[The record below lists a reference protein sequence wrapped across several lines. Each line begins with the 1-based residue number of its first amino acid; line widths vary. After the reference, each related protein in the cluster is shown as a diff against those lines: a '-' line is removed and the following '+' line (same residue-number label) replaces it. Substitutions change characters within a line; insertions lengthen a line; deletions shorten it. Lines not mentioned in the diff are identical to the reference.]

1 MPSRVRPITR
11 PEVPLVQPGFGG
23 SMSAA
28 QSGVAACARC
38 RELNALTAK
47 KCLFCAAPLPWA
59 IGFPFFEDIVRAEAE
74 VRHFSLELSYLSTD
88 LIDGQI
94 TADEWFNQLKRP
106 VVNLHFAQA
115 ALARANGD
123 RANALTA
130 DAWRVLEE
138 TIRTEYVA
146 LGTIVTDFKQN
157 ADAIRALPPDEEG
170 IHPFVVR
177 TERFSHMG
185 FCTYENM
192 AMWYNRE
199 RGHTEARRVCSDP
212 PCCTECAAIAA
223 KGWIKIETMTPLG
236 QTKSNGN
243 CSCAL
248 MSRRTAV

>member
-1 MPSRVRPITR
+1 MPSRVRPISR
-11 PEVPLVQPGFGG
+11 PEVPLVQPSFSG
-23 SMSAA
+23 SVSAA
-28 QSGVAACARC
+28 QKSVGACTRC

-59 IGFPFFEDIVRAEAE
+59 IGFPFFEDVVRAESE
-74 VRHFSLELSYLSTD
+74 VRHFSLKLSYLTVD
-88 LIDGQI
+88 LVDGQI

-115 ALARANGD
+115 ALARSNGD

-138 TIRTEYVA
+138 TIRTEYLA
-146 LGTIVTDFKQN
+146 LSAMTAEFK
-157 ADAIRALPPDEEG
+157 AHAEAIRAEPADEEG

-177 TERFSHMG
+177 CERFSHMG

-192 AMWYNRE
+192 AMWFNFE

-212 PCCTECAAIAA
+212 PCCSECEAIAA
-223 KGWIKIETMTPLG
+223 KGWIRLESMIPLG

-248 MSRRTAV
+248 MTRRTAV